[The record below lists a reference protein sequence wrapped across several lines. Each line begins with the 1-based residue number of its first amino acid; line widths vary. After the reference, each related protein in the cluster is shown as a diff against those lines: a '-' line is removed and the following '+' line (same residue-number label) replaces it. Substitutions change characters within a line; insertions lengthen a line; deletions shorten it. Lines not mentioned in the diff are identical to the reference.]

1 MPRPDWRDLESYRI
15 DPKSYSYRAY
25 AWEFLRRNLTF
36 QSESTVALEGNT
48 PRQWETV
55 ATKYGLREL
64 IWYTEPYDPGE
75 SEFFWLAEAL
85 CEPPFV
91 HEKGARNVLHHL
103 RPGEV
108 ALVFDLDA
116 TVGSG
121 PASITAFL
129 QHARKLLID
138 ERIRYL
144 KSLPSS
150 NRKIRFTSPRI
161 RKSKL
166 LTYLRTYDA
175 VVHAGVTQKA
185 AAQILYPNDFVP
197 DAGKKTKARAAETRI
212 SADLAKAKQLVESEY
227 LALIPLD
234 YLQDKSKR

>member
-1 MPRPDWRDLESYRI
+1 MPRQCE
-15 DPKSYSYRAY
+15 A
-25 AWEFLRRNLTF
+25 
-36 QSESTVALEGNT
+36 
-48 PRQWETV
+48 V

-64 IWYTEPYDPGE
+64 VSYVDGYAPGG

-85 CEPPFV
+85 CEPPIV
-91 HEKGARNVLHHL
+91 HEKGAKNVVHHL

-116 TVGSG
+116 TVSSG
-121 PASITAFL
+121 PASINAFL
-129 QHARKLLID
+129 QHARKLLMD
-138 ERIRYL
+138 ERSRYL

-150 NRKIRFTSPRI
+150 DRAIRPTSPRI

-197 DAGKKTKARAAETRI
+197 DAGKKTKARTAQTRI
-212 SADLAKAKQLVESEY
+212 SADLAKAMQLVDNEY